1 MLRKASKAGPSE
13 EIKQL
18 GLKSV
23 IFAMALTVLL
33 MCWLLFKRWS
43 LNKKHSLI
51 QQIHTRTPATLKQIK
66 RNDAVFDV
74 YLHCSIENAER

>member
-33 MCWLLFKRWS
+33 ICWLLFKRWS
-43 LNKKHSLI
+43 LNKKIL
-51 QQIHTRTPATLKQIK
+51 
-66 RNDAVFDV
+66 
-74 YLHCSIENAER
+74 